1 MNLISIV
8 LCLSGR
14 FLIAVICILSSL
26 VTFGQPLEYIGKLDS
41 TIYATT
47 LCDDNQCVFAAYS
60 VGEEWIILDTNLHEQ
75 FRTPQMEMRVLEIW
89 LLPTDARMDPSGPNF
104 VVNAK
109 DDSYIFGPT
118 GSILF
123 QESSEY
129 RIERLGANVII
140 STETIGVNG
149 YNYYLLPSLELKS
162 VKDEYTVIHKA
173 NNSLVVLDEDSI
185 WVYDDQLELLR
196 SHEISD
202 VWDLTGVVRGS
213 PMASDVF
220 NDGIFDF
227 DESTE
232 IYDSIGTQTG
242 TRLCIY
248 NEYAS
253 LVFDTIVPHDNG
265 TLNDRGGAM
274 LIKGGDEALMYDLSN
289 LRCVQQN
296 APKLRAFYSSTL
308 LNELTI
314 RTFTN
319 FGNQDSFALWNTGPL
334 SYEGSVPQ
342 RILLP
347 TDTFFN
353 SSSRILTPYSSI
365 SGTGRHVY
373 IGRNHDSIYQTA
385 VYDDSFSLVDT
396 FDVYGSPSYYF
407 GNDHLYIIG
416 SLQPEPISQYYSQY
430 FYKREEPIIS
440 SVYDREIP
448 SSTLRIYP
456 NPSSGDISFE
466 GLPGKQVVLF
476 VSSLDGKQVAI
487 KRVFSP
493 FKDLSLELPEGQY
506 VITIFDSLGH
516 LRSFLHVVQY

>member
-314 RTFTN
+314 RT
-319 FGNQDSFALWNTGPL
+319 
-334 SYEGSVPQ
+334 
-342 RILLP
+342 
-347 TDTFFN
+347 
-353 SSSRILTPYSSI
+353 RILTPYSSI